1 MTRSE
6 IEDKINAQWSIIL
19 DRNAFLSQTD
29 YVAAK
34 IAEGVAT
41 REEYAEKLAEREAA
55 RESIRKAEAYIDEL
69 HDIVPDDEM
78 VQGMS
83 EEIG

>member
-55 RESIRKAEAYIDEL
+55 RERIRKAQSEIEEL
-69 HDIVPDDEM
+69 KKIEP
-78 VQGMS
+78 
-83 EEIG
+83 EEENINIEQ